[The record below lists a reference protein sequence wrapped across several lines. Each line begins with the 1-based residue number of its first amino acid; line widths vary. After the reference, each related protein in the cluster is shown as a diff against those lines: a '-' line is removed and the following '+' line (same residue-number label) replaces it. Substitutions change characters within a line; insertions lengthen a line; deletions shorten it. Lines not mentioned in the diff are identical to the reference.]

1 MATTTT
7 HYGLTKP
14 GQTDYVAI
22 SVLNNNFDSIDNIM
36 FQNSKAMAMIAD
48 AYDNTATYA
57 VGAYCIYNY
66 GFYKCTTAVTT
77 AENFDSTKWTQTTV
91 AAELLAGGTA

>member
-22 SVLNNNFDSIDNIM
+22 SLLNNNFDSIDNVM

-48 AYDNTATYA
+48 
-57 VGAYCIYNY
+57 
-66 GFYKCTTAVTT
+66 
-77 AENFDSTKWTQTTV
+77 E
-91 AAELLAGGTA
+91 